1 MTDQPNSIDEAAARG
16 KYGPGTDQTPDE
28 NYTVRGVLAGKPT
41 PETDP
46 DMRQQLR
53 AADLD
58 KQTNVRQP

>member
-1 MTDQPNSIDEAAARG
+1 MTDRPLTLDDIQARG

-28 NYTVRGVLAGKPT
+28 HYTVTGVLAGKPT

-46 DMRQQLR
+46 ALRDKLR

-58 KQTNVRQP
+58 NQLHP